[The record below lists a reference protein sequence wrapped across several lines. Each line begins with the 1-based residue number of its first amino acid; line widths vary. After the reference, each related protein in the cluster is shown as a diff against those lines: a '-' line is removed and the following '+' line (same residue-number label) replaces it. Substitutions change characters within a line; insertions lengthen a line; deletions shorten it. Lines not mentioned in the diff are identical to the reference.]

1 MGFQSILV
9 ANRGEIAIRIMRA
22 ANDLGI
28 NAVAVYS
35 KDDSQALHRTVAD
48 QAVAL
53 KGRGVP
59 AYLNMDGIIEAAKES
74 NCDAIH
80 PGYGFLA
87 ENAAFARKCAENGIA
102 FIGPDVE
109 HLELF
114 GDKGRARAAAA
125 NVDVPILKG
134 IDRSVSLEE
143 AQEFYA
149 SLDGK
154 SGMMIKAVAG
164 GGGRGTRAV
173 TNEADI
179 EDAYNR
185 CRSEANIAFGSGEL
199 YVEEF
204 LERARHIEVQILGD
218 KSGNIV
224 HLGERECSIQ
234 RRYQK
239 IVEIAPAPNLS
250 ETLRANI
257 IYAALSLAKSVNY
270 TNLGTFEFLVSVKTA
285 YEGDSFFFIETN
297 ARLQVEHT
305 VTEAVTGVDI
315 VQAQIQLSEGSSFTD
330 IGLDGSNI
338 SAPRGFAIQTRIN
351 METLMEDGTVKP
363 SGGTLRSYEVPNG
376 PGVRT
381 DGFGYAGYTT
391 SPSYD
396 SLLAKV
402 IVHSPS
408 PKFESAVRR
417 SLRALSEFR
426 IEGISA
432 NIPFLTNVLNHPD
445 FINWSVHTRWVDE
458 NVATLAKVDSS
469 AGPKRW
475 VESAEALITNGS
487 AQQASPLTGTAPVMV
502 DTSDPL
508 ALFDYD
514 RQVKGAQGSEEVA
527 ENNSANLI
535 GPDGSVGVAAP
546 IQGTI
551 IQISVS
557 EGDEIRVGQEILI
570 MEAMKMEHVIKADT
584 PGIIKKINVAPDD
597 IIVEGHPLIFVEKAD
612 VGDAILEAEDAI
624 DLDYIRPDLEE
635 AYARHAYTLDENRPE
650 AVAKRYGRGFRMAR
664 ENIAQL
670 VDEGTFKEYGPL
682 VVARQHQ
689 RFTDEEL
696 RKNTPADGLV
706 AGIGSVN
713 GKYFTPERARAMVI
727 SYDYTV
733 LAGTQGGR
741 NHYKQD
747 RMFELAERFKIPLV
761 FFTEGGGGRP
771 GDDRTGP
778 GVAFDTHTFTQFSQL
793 SGWIP
798 LVGVTNGRCFAGNT
812 ALLACCDVIIATEG
826 STIAMGGPAMVESGG
841 LGVYTPEELGPMSF
855 QVPNGVVDILV
866 KDEEE
871 AVETAK
877 KYLSYFQG
885 PIDEWEPNDQRKLR
899 HIVPENRM
907 RLYDMREVIETI
919 ADKDSV
925 LEIRKGF
932 GVGVITAFMR
942 VEGKP
947 MGVIANNPHHIAGA
961 IDSDGA
967 DKGARFVQLCDA
979 FDIPIFSLMDCP
991 GMMVGPD
998 VESTALVRH
1007 CVRMFNAGAN
1017 LTTPMFLTVVRKAY
1031 GLGVQAM
1038 CGASSFMG
1046 FFSVAWPTAEFA
1058 GMAIEGAVKLGYRKE
1073 LEAIEDPAERLAEY
1087 QRRVDTA
1094 YENAKAVNASA
1105 GYGIDDVIDP
1115 ADTRSWLVMGLN
1127 SVPPTPERTT
1137 KKYPYIDPW

>member
-1 MGFQSILV
+1 
-9 ANRGEIAIRIMRA
+9 
-22 ANDLGI
+22 
-28 NAVAVYS
+28 AVYS
-35 KDDSQALHRTVAD
+35 EDDSKSLHRTIAD
-48 QAVAL
+48 DAVAL
-53 KGRGVP
+53 EGRGVP
-59 AYLNMDGIIEAAKES
+59 AYLNMDRIIEAAKES

-87 ENAAFARKCAENGIA
+87 ENAAFARKCAENGIV

-114 GDKGRARAAAA
+114 GDKARARALAA
-125 NVDVPILKG
+125 VTDVPILKG
-134 IDRSVSLEE
+134 IDKSVSLEE
-143 AQEFYA
+143 AKEFFA
-149 SLDGK
+149 VVGSDAGI
-154 SGMMIKAVAG
+154 MIKAVAG
-164 GGGRGTRAV
+164 GGGRGARAV
-173 TNEADI
+173 TDEADI

-185 CRSEANIAFGSGEL
+185 CQSEANIAFGNGEL
-199 YVEEF
+199 YVEQFIEQ
-204 LERARHIEVQILGD
+204 ARHIEVQILGD
-218 KSGNIV
+218 KNHEIV
-224 HLGERECSIQ
+224 HLGERECSVQ

-239 IVEIAPAPNLS
+239 IVEIAPSPHIS
-250 ETLRANI
+250 ESLRADI
-257 IYAALSLAKSVNY
+257 IEAALRLARAVNY
-270 TNLGTFEFLVSVKTA
+270 SNLGTFEFLVNTNPGIG
-285 YEGDSFFFIETN
+285 ENPFFFIETN

-315 VQAQIQLSEGSSFTD
+315 VQAQIQLAQGESIAD
-330 IGLDGSNI
+330 IGLDGPSI

-351 METLMEDGTVKP
+351 METLMADGTVRP
-363 SGGTLRSYEVPNG
+363 AGGVLRSYEAPNG

-391 SPSYD
+391 SPSFD

-402 IVHSPS
+402 ITHSPN
-408 PKFESAVRR
+408 PKFAKVVQK

-426 IEGISA
+426 IEGIA
-432 NIPFLTNVLNHPD
+432 TNIPFLKNVLSHSD
-445 FINWSVHTRWVDE
+445 FVDGSAHTRWVDE
-458 NVATLAKVDSS
+458 QIATLSQVDSS
-469 AGPKRW
+469 TTSRRW
-475 VESAEALITNGS
+475 VESAAAPVASGS
-487 AQQASPLTGTAPVMV
+487 GQQASPLTGTAPVMV
-502 DTSDPL
+502 DASDPL

-514 RQVKGAQGSEEVA
+514 RQVKDAQSSEEMAVNETA
-527 ENNSANLI
+527 SLV

-557 EGDEIRVGQEILI
+557 EGDEVRVGQEILI

-584 PGIIKKINVAPDD
+584 PGRVKRVNVAPDD
-597 IIVEGHPLIFVEKAD
+597 IIVEGHPLIFVEEAD
-612 VGDAILEAEDAI
+612 VGEAIAEAEDAI
-624 DLDYIRPDLEE
+624 DLDYIRPDLAET
-635 AYARHAYTLDENRPE
+635 YRRHAYTLDENRAE
-650 AVAKRYGRGFRMAR
+650 AVAKRYGRGFRMPR

-713 GKYFTPERARAMVI
+713 GKHFSPDRARTMVI

-747 RMFELAERFKIPLV
+747 RMFELAERFKLPLV

-778 GVAFDTHTFTQFSQL
+778 RVAFDTHTFTQFSQL
-793 SGWIP
+793 SGWVP

-826 STIAMGGPAMVESGG
+826 STVAMGGPAMVESGG

-885 PIDEWEPNDQRKLR
+885 PIDDWEANDQRKLR
-899 HIVPENRM
+899 HVVPENRM
-907 RLYDMREVIETI
+907 RLYDMREIIETI

-925 LEIRKGF
+925 LEIREKF
-932 GVGVITAFMR
+932 GIGVITAFIR

-947 MGVIANNPHHIAGA
+947 IGVIANNPHHIAGA

-979 FDIPIFSLMDCP
+979 FDIPLFSLMDCP

-1031 GLGVQAM
+1031 GLG
-1038 CGASSFMG
+1038 
-1046 FFSVAWPTAEFA
+1046 
-1058 GMAIEGAVKLGYRKE
+1058 
-1073 LEAIEDPAERLAEY
+1073 
-1087 QRRVDTA
+1087 
-1094 YENAKAVNASA
+1094 
-1105 GYGIDDVIDP
+1105 
-1115 ADTRSWLVMGLN
+1115 
-1127 SVPPTPERTT
+1127 
-1137 KKYPYIDPW
+1137 